1 MTEKKTTS
9 RKSVAKKDERTVTFN
24 LNVKVGDARYRIGET
39 LEVSQESFDTLAKA
53 GVIEE
58 KGE

>member
-9 RKSVAKKDERTVTFN
+9 RKSVAKKGERTVTFN
-24 LNVKVGDARYRIGET
+24 QNVKVGDARYRIGET
-39 LEVSQESFDTLAKA
+39 FEVSQEVFDALASA

>member
-24 LNVKVGDARYRIGET
+24 QNVKVGDARYRIGET
-39 LEVSQESFDTLAKA
+39 SEVSQETFDALASA
-53 GVIEE
+53 GVIKE